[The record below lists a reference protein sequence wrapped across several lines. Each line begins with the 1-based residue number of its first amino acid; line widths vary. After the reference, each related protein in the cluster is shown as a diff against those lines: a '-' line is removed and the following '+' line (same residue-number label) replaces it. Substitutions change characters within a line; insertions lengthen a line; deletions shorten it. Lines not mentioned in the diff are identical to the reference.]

1 MRRFFLSV
9 YFRLQSARP
18 RGGTTHLPCLF
29 CSIVTISIH
38 TPRMGARRYHQRHKQ
53 HRHNFN
59 PHAPHGG
66 ATNAR
71 CARAQRPRNFNPRAP
86 CGGATCVVKLFPR
99 HLAISIHAP
108 RVGARRRRRSCRTSR
123 YLFQSTRPRRV
134 RRTNGFANI
143 HHILFQSTRPR
154 RARLARASPF
164 TSTASF
170 QSTRPRR
177 ARPGKTTFLN
187 AILAISIHA
196 PA

>member
-1 MRRFFLSV
+1 MCGGSSCRCISDCNPRARV
-9 YFRLQSARP
+9 GARP
-18 RGGTTHLPCLF
+18 IYLACFARLSRFQSTRPAWGRDVIINVTNNTG
-29 CSIVTISIH
+29 TISIH
-38 TPRMGARRYHQRHKQ
+38 TPRMGARLMHVV
-53 HRHNFN
+53 
-59 PHAPHGG
+59 HGHSV
-66 ATNAR
+66 
-71 CARAQRPRNFNPRAP
+71 PE
-86 CGGATCVVKLFPR
+86 
-99 HLAISIHAP
+99 ISIHAP